1 MKKVLRLIYSL
12 LFALILYQFFLR
24 FSLWN
29 FKELNSDHAI
39 HILMGESFDW
49 GKDWYYWGQNRLGSF
64 IPLIGSLFIGL
75 GLNSFTALGVTQSI
89 LSLLIVLLLRLSIR
103 SHLVFLAATAVVLLP
118 IYPFWM
124 QVTTGHPY
132 LSQILFNLLLLA
144 CFGSQALKNRSKAI
158 LLPLLAMLSLWASEL
173 SLAFLLAIVLVEYK
187 ALWQIIKEQA
197 IPVIIS
203 TAVGFSFLYF
213 AKSNAVSVASYA
225 RLFTS
230 PQNVLSALSDHLHG
244 FNSALLFDTNMPFN
258 GLLIWAYIV
267 SFCICGI
274 LYFKRKRWALAGL
287 KGKTKTLILAAVIS
301 FILIILA
308 NWSQQMGNP
317 LRYYT
322 YSYILLALG
331 FLTFLDQSAKKL
343 PGVSILAMLV
353 GALTLNASIQFN
365 NDFETGSPD
374 RITKQE
380 AELLITKLSQELPS
394 EESIS
399 VIGSYWNTYLIDALS
414 EQIIAIPHKGAQIRD
429 YRNLDQIRVN
439 KYFILIGND
448 WLDTFPLKIEQHQL
462 KLTMVKSYANLG
474 KIKYALYKRSFP

>member
-1 MKKVLRLIYSL
+1 MKKALLLIYSL

-29 FKELNSDHAI
+29 FKGMNSDHAI

-64 IPLIGSLFIGL
+64 IPLIGSLLIGL

-89 LSLLIVLLLRLSIR
+89 LCLLIVFLLRLSIK
-103 SHLVFLAATAVVLLP
+103 SHVVFLAATAVVLLP

-144 CFGSQALKNRSKAI
+144 CFSSQALKNRSKAI

-173 SLAFLLAIVLVEYK
+173 SLAFLLAIVLIEYK
-187 ALWQIIKEQA
+187 ALWQLIKEQA

-203 TAVGFSFLYF
+203 TVVGFSFLYF

-225 RLFTS
+225 KLFTS
-230 PQNVLSALSDHLHG
+230 PQNALNALSDHLHG
-244 FNSALLFDTNMPFN
+244 FNSTLLFETNMPFN
-258 GLLIWAYIV
+258 GLLIWAYLL
-267 SFCICGI
+267 I
-274 LYFKRKRWALAGL
+274 LSLFGLLSFKRELLGVT
-287 KGKTKTLILAAVIS
+287 GKTKTLILAAAIS
-301 FILIILA
+301 FLLIILA
-308 NWSQQMGNP
+308 NWSQEMGNP

-322 YSYILLALG
+322 YSYILFALG
-331 FLTFLDQSAKKL
+331 FLTFIEQSAKKL
-343 PGVSILAMLV
+343 PGVSILALLL
-353 GALTLNASIQFN
+353 GALTVNASIQFN
-365 NDFETGSPD
+365 NDFETGTPD

-380 AELLITKLSQELPS
+380 AKQLIKKLSQEFPS

-414 EQIIAIPHKGAQIRD
+414 EKFIAVPHQGAQIRD
-429 YRNLDQIRVN
+429 YRNLPDIRAN

-448 WLDTFPLKIEQHQL
+448 WLDAFPLEIEQHQV
-462 KLTMVKSYANLG
+462 KLTMIRSYLSLG
-474 KIKYALYKRSFP
+474 EIKYALYKQSLP